1 MKRGQIYYIR
11 TTYNEEGSEQ
21 RGDRPAV
28 IVSNDAN
35 NQHSETVEA
44 VYMTTQPKHDLPT
57 HVYIRSALKPSTV
70 LCEQIFTVSKQRV
83 GGLIGELTAAELQN
97 LDNALAISLGLSFG
111 PTQAKEEPP
120 AKEPETPPEEPEKEA
135 YVRVSAGDLNE
146 IITST
151 ARISAERDTYKQ
163 LYIDLR
169 DSLIKGA
176 TT

>member
-35 NQHSETVEA
+35 NQHSETVEV
-44 VYMTTQPKHDLPT
+44 VYMTTQAKHDLPT

-70 LCEQIFTVSKQRV
+70 LCEQICTVSKQRV
-83 GGLIGELTAAELQN
+83 GVLIGELTAAELQN
-97 LDNALAISLGLSFG
+97 LDNALAISLGLNFG
-111 PTQAKEEPP
+111 PVAAKEEQP
-120 AKEPETPPEEPEKEA
+120 AKEPETPPEEPERETCARVPLKDLTEA
-135 YVRVSAGDLNE
+135 
-146 IITST
+146 IINT
-151 ARISAERDTYKQ
+151 AKAAAERDTYKQ

>member
-11 TTYNEEGSEQ
+11 TTYSEEGSEQ

-35 NQHSETVEA
+35 NQHSETVEV
-44 VYMTTQPKHDLPT
+44 VYMTTQPKNDLPT

-70 LCEQIFTVSKQRV
+70 LCEQICTVSKQRV
-83 GGLIGELTAAELQN
+83 EELIGELTAAELQN
-97 LDNALAISLGLSFG
+97 LDNALAISLGLNFG
-111 PTQAKEEPP
+111 PASVKEEQP
-120 AKEPETPPEEPEKEA
+120 AKAPETPPEEPERETCARVTAKDLSEA
-135 YVRVSAGDLNE
+135 
-146 IITST
+146 IINT
-151 ARISAERDTYKQ
+151 AKIAAERDTYKQ